1 MDKEAEDVLDIDSDE
16 IPDEETLEVHLPSD
30 PSELLGSGTAG
41 RYLRLVKS
49 SKRKPRKYKPHAFQ
63 KHLAPSTAFHQLHA
77 FSYHWGH
84 KLGYAN
90 PPRSLIQLVLI
101 KL

>member
-1 MDKEAEDVLDIDSDE
+1 MDKDAEDVVDIDSGE

-49 SKRKPRKYKPHAFQ
+49 
-63 KHLAPSTAFHQLHA
+63 
-77 FSYHWGH
+77 
-84 KLGYAN
+84 
-90 PPRSLIQLVLI
+90 
-101 KL
+101 